1 MRSGLV
7 PPLARG
13 FSARTESVPGLE
25 QVLLPG
31 KAVVLAP
38 AQAAKVPGWQSAT
51 GRTQLAVYAAQSL
64 RWPEGLDLVAWVT
77 ATSRAAILS
86 GYAEAASRL
95 GLDQSGGEAA
105 AARFAA
111 WLRSTPRSWLVVL
124 DDLRDRA
131 DLEGLWPAG
140 AAGRLLITAAD
151 PETAG
156 DGAEVLPVGCLTPR
170 EALAHLSERLSADPD
185 RDSRTGQIDLVL
197 ELGGEP
203 AALAHAAAVIETSE
217 LTCRDYQE
225 IFLRERAG
233 LERSGADPVAAGAVT
248 WRLSV
253 RHAEML
259 DPGGGT
265 GPLLVLAALLR
276 GHGIPLT
283 VLAAPAVCRY
293 LGGDGPAGA
302 ELAWSGIRA
311 LGSASLLDLD
321 EAGTPAVARVSGAL
335 RESVVTAVAPGL
347 LEQAAGA
354 AADALTEAWP
364 KDQPGSP
371 LAVLLRSCTASL
383 LEAAGDALWA
393 SGRCHRVLMTAGQ
406 SLDAAG
412 LSGPAA
418 AWWQQV
424 TAGSARL
431 LGQRHPDTI
440 VAAGLHA
447 GALLAAGQAD
457 GAVTWAQWVLAAR
470 TEVLG
475 SDHRGT
481 IAAGTGLGR
490 ALAAAGRFPEAIR
503 ILEETARHSER
514 VCGPG
519 DDATLSATEEQA
531 AACLAAGQP
540 REAVRLLKRAL
551 DGREK
556 SQGPD
561 DSATAATGDRLAAAF
576 LAAGQNRDAIRLY
589 EKLLA
594 RRERILGPDH
604 PGTLAALSRLAG
616 ACSTAGQ
623 MGTALRHYQR
633 ASLGC
638 EQSLGAGHPLTLGC
652 QGELARAYYD
662 VGHAGDAVTLL
673 HSAMTAAGQ
682 VLSPDDP
689 VTSVLRGLLDE
700 ITDEMTA
707 R

>member
-1 MRSGLV
+1 
-7 PPLARG
+7 
-13 FSARTESVPGLE
+13 VPGLE

-38 AQAAKVPGWQSAT
+38 AQAAKAPGWQSAT

-64 RWPEGLDLVAWVT
+64 RWPGGLDLVAWVNG
-77 ATSRAAILS
+77 ASRAAILS
-86 GYAEAASRL
+86 GFAEAASRL

-111 WLRSTPRSWLVVL
+111 WLRSTSRPWLVVL

-140 AAGRLLITAAD
+140 AAGLLLVTAAD

-170 EALAHLSERLSADPD
+170 EALAHLSLRLSADPD
-185 RDSRTGQIDLVL
+185 HDSRTGQIDLAL

-233 LERSGADPVAAGAVT
+233 LERSGAGGPVAAGAVT
-248 WRLSV
+248 WRLSA
-253 RHAEML
+253 RHAEIL

-265 GPLLVLAALLR
+265 GPLLALSALLR
-276 GHGIPLT
+276 GHGIPLA
-283 VLAAPAVCRY
+283 VLTAPAVCRY
-293 LGGDGPAGA
+293 LGVDGPAGA
-302 ELAWSGIRA
+302 ELAWSGVRA
-311 LGSASLLDLD
+311 LDSAGLLDLD

-335 RESVVTAVAPGL
+335 RESVLIAVAPGL
-347 LEQAAGA
+347 LEQAAGV
-354 AADALTEAWP
+354 AADALTETWP
-364 KDQPGSP
+364 KDQPRSP
-371 LAVLLRSCTASL
+371 LAVLLRSCAASL

-393 SGRCHRVLMTAGQ
+393 SGRCHRVLLTAGQ

-412 LSGPAA
+412 LTGPAA

-431 LGQRHPDTI
+431 LGQHHPDTI
-440 VAAGLHA
+440 VAAGLHT
-447 GALLAAGQAD
+447 GALLAAGQAE
-457 GAVTWAQWVLAAR
+457 GAVTWAQWVLSAR

-475 SDHRGT
+475 ADHRGT
-481 IAAGTGLGR
+481 IAARTVLGR
-490 ALAAAGRFPEAIR
+490 ALAAVGRLPEAIR
-503 ILEETARHSER
+503 ILEETARHSGQ

-519 DDATLSATEEQA
+519 DDATLSAVEEQA

-540 REAVRLLKRAL
+540 REATRLLKHAL

-561 DSATAATGDRLAAAF
+561 DPATAATGDRLAAAF
-576 LAAGQNRDAIRLY
+576 LAAGQYRDATRLC

-594 RRERILGPDH
+594 RCERALGPDH
-604 PGTLAALSRLAG
+604 PGTLAALTRLAG

-633 ASLGC
+633 AAAGY

-673 HSAMTAAGQ
+673 RAAITAAGQ
-682 VLSPDDP
+682 ALSPDDP